1 MTTLLK
7 NKPMNMLLNL
17 KDEQISIE
25 NVVIDFQ
32 GTPTGQSTGKRYN
45 FKDAAEM
52 NKRYDNLS
60 ADQRKNLKHVHRTL
74 WQNENVFDHKPPF
87 MEAEE
92 KAAEKIIRDRKLNKI
107 KAKKSAEDTVKL
119 IDQTIKNNIKPTDI
133 ESVSVVVKKP
143 KPFDWRLAPWQ
154 DYPQDDDVPA
164 PKPDVDSEGLESFRK
179 TIGKQLRAE
188 NSKRDWL
195 IRNQTIYKDNSDV

>member
-74 WQNENVFDHKPPF
+74 WQYENAFDQKPLF
-87 MEAEE
+87 IEEEE
-92 KAAEKIIRDRKLNKI
+92 KAAEKLIKDKKLNKI
-107 KAKKSAEDTVKL
+107 KAKKSASDIVKL
-119 IDQTIKNNIKPTDI
+119 IDETVKTNIKPTDI
-133 ESVSVVVKKP
+133 ESVSVVVEKP

-154 DYPQDDDVPA
+154 HYPSDDDVSP
-164 PKPDVDSEGLESFRK
+164 PKPDDESKGLESFRN

-195 IRNQTIYKDNSDV
+195 IRNRTTYKDNSDV

>member
-1 MTTLLK
+1 
-7 NKPMNMLLNL
+7 MNMLLSL
-17 KDEQISIE
+17 DDAQIGIE
-25 NVVIDFQ
+25 NVVVDFQ
-32 GTPTGQSTGKRYN
+32 GTPTGQTTSKRYN
-45 FKDAAEM
+45 FKDAAKM
-52 NKRYDNLS
+52 NERYDKLS
-60 ADQRKNLKHVHRTL
+60 EDQRKNLKHVHRTL
-74 WQNENVFDHKPPF
+74 WKYENAFDQKPLF
-87 MEAEE
+87 IESEE

-164 PKPDVDSEGLESFRK
+164 PKPNADSEGLESFRK